1 MNAVFCLSLM
11 SFNESG
17 LNRLLDHC
25 EAIRE
30 RLNENAELKA
40 YTQKTLML
48 KLTSIPF
55 LKQEVKAIVDDITLR
70 LMGNELDSM
79 N

>member
-1 MNAVFCLSLM
+1 MDSLIETLAKIIRNSDHQCERMNAVFCLSLM

-30 RLNENAELKA
+30 RLNDNAELQA
-40 YTQKTLML
+40 YTQKTLMV
-48 KLTSIPF
+48 KLTNIPF
-55 LKQEVKAIVDDITLR
+55 LK
-70 LMGNELDSM
+70 
-79 N
+79 